1 MRGTVPIKILHFG
14 LWQSKSILAE
24 VSLAQNIT
32 IAIVKHKDLY
42 GGNNYCFCSLERFGR
57 KKKQIVL
64 QCIHVSV
71 VNQKNVVIMKRVS
84 LECSVALKSFEY
96 TFKTFPVCV
105 IQ

>member
-1 MRGTVPIKILHFG
+1 MVETTI
-14 LWQSKSILAE
+14 
-24 VSLAQNIT
+24 VSVAW
-32 IAIVKHKDLY
+32 KDL
-42 GGNNYCFCSLERFGR
+42 EE

>member
-1 MRGTVPIKILHFG
+1 MVETTI
-14 LWQSKSILAE
+14 
-24 VSLAQNIT
+24 VSVAW
-32 IAIVKHKDLY
+32 KDL
-42 GGNNYCFCSLERFGR
+42 EE
-57 KKKQIVL
+57 KKKQIGL
-64 QCIHVSV
+64 QCIHVSG